1 MAGPSSAKVKRQSA
15 DVVVLERDLA
25 SRDEGR
31 RWAAA
36 AELSEFTKKAPEA
49 LWPIILKHGASGDA
63 DLRQAV
69 ATCLLEHV
77 LEYHFAHYFP
87 LLEIEIKKG
96 NANLRD
102 TFSSCW
108 KFGQSE
114 QPENSKKWDRLLS
127 AKK

>member
-1 MAGPSSAKVKRQSA
+1 MAGSSTARVKTTASNFRI
-15 DVVVLERDLA
+15 LERELA
-25 SRDEGR
+25 SRDESR

-36 AELSEFTKKAPEA
+36 AELSEFTKKAPAA
-49 LWPIILKHGASGDA
+49 LWPIILKHGASNDP

-77 LEYHFAHYFP
+77 LEYHFDRYFP
-87 LLEIEIKKG
+87 LLEKEIEKG
-96 NANLRD
+96 NINLRD

-114 QPENSKKWDRLLS
+114 KRKNSKRWDRLLN